1 MTEIEEKK
9 EYLMRYRKIKREIR
23 RLTAEIQELR
33 LLKMYPSGG
42 NRDGMPRG
50 SGQRDLSD
58 YMAAVDKK
66 ERELTERRKAAWDL
80 FDEITDCIDALKE
93 EDERE
98 VLVMRYIVGM
108 RWEDIA
114 GQMGYA
120 TSHVYKLHGRG
131 LKNLKFLKD
140 DSK

>member
-1 MTEIEEKK
+1 M
-9 EYLMRYRKIKREIR
+9 
-23 RLTAEIQELR
+23 
-33 LLKMYPSGG
+33 
-42 NRDGMPRG
+42 
-50 SGQRDLSD
+50 
-58 YMAAVDKK
+58 
-66 ERELTERRKAAWDL
+66 RKAAWDL

-131 LKNLKFLKD
+131 LKNLKFL
-140 DSK
+140 SQCHHQ